1 MIPVAFSSLGAL
13 PPQFPM
19 PTINISLSDL
29 PDLEILR
36 GKESELNWEA
46 RDRLLNNLSVFFA
59 EQKEKLDYSLTGM
72 ANFSGS
78 FADLRASF
86 QALPANDPRFVISGW
101 IKNYYDD
108 IMLIVKT
115 NGWFNRVLTLCS
127 YIHQGLN

>member
-1 MIPVAFSSLGAL
+1 
-13 PPQFPM
+13 M
-19 PTINISLSDL
+19 PSINISLTDL

-72 ANFSGS
+72 TNFSGS

-108 IMLIVKT
+108 IMLIV
-115 NGWFNRVLTLCS
+115 RRIV
-127 YIHQGLN
+127 Q